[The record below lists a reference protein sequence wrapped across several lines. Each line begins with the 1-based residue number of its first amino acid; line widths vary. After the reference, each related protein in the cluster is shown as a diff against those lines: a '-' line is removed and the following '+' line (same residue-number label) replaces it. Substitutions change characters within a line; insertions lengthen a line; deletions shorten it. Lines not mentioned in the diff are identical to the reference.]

1 MSDHVALLN
10 DARDGWQ
17 SRSPARRPPSTPSR
31 RLVAVLNEVRARVR
45 RQGQDGDVP
54 RLLVVALPSAS
65 AALDKV
71 HDQVALLDEAKDG
84 WRQRSPARRPLSM
97 ILNEVRAAATLD
109 DPSMAD
115 AGKARKGRAA
125 AAKNRRRSWSYDAWS
140 LSSYGVVC
148 RGSGGWKQWTVSN
161 PAGEADDRE
170 QEDATRQHQRQHG
183 HTSLADKA
191 QLRPQIP
198 TRATSS
204 GELGTRVCWVVTWCR
219 SSSLEHSTPQTAQ
232 DPLRAT
238 WATAHS
244 AQQVDPLQW

>member
-1 MSDHVALLN
+1 
-10 DARDGWQ
+10 
-17 SRSPARRPPSTPSR
+17 
-31 RLVAVLNEVRARVR
+31 
-45 RQGQDGDVP
+45 
-54 RLLVVALPSAS
+54 
-65 AALDKV
+65 
-71 HDQVALLDEAKDG
+71 
-84 WRQRSPARRPLSM
+84 M

-140 LSSYGVVC
+140 LSSYGVVR